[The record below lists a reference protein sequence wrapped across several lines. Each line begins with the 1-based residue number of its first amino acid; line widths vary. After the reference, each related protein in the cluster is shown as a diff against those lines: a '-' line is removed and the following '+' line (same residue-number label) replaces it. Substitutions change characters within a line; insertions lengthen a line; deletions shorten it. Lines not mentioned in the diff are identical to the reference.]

1 MNNQG
6 EPVMTGNMSKGI
18 CTLCMNNQYYL
29 NITATLRIIS
39 AIIQG

>member
-1 MNNQG
+1 MNNQAI
-6 EPVMTGNMSKGI
+6 PIMTGDMTMFF